1 MTKKSLKIHLK
12 GSMLVL
18 DTLNACDID
27 ILDKTYLGNFKDI
40 KKNYGYHLVQ
50 KTQIFHKIAKN
61 SQKSVE
67 NERKSSLSVH
77 KYCWCH
83 IEIILPKIVI
93 FT

>member
-40 KKNYGYHLVQ
+40 KKNYGYPLVQ
-50 KTQIFHKIAKN
+50 KTQIFHKNWSKIAKN
-61 SQKSVE
+61 SQNSVK
-67 NERKSSLSVH
+67 NERKSSL
-77 KYCWCH
+77 
-83 IEIILPKIVI
+83 E
-93 FT
+93 